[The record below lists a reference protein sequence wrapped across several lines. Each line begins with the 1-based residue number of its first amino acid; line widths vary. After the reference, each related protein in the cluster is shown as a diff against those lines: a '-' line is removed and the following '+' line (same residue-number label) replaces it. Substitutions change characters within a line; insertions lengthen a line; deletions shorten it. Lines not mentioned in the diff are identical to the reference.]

1 MPFKQLIDDHK
12 MRVVFSKPY
21 FEEVS
26 VELLGDFNDWRKGVN
41 PLSRAADGSW
51 LTTLDL
57 KLNKAYRYG
66 YLVNN
71 FIWHSD
77 PDAEEFVPG
86 PYGEE
91 ASMITTTV
99 NQGFTSVLD
108 YFDVSNSAPDTAV
121 SKKILLPFESWY
133 LLGSVFS
140 TGLEKARQ
148 SMAELI
154 LLQLNREDPADAG
167 CFGQENV
174 FSILRGLQSQLQQLP
189 VKVSLDTAVGVGAES
204 IADYAK
210 AHDIDLI
217 VISND
222 QVQSA
227 DDKNVVDALKAIDV
241 CPTHVV
247 RDN

>member
-1 MPFKQLIDDHK
+1 MPFKQLIDGRK

-26 VELLGDFNDWRKGVN
+26 VDLLGDFNDWRKGVN

-51 LTTLDL
+51 LITLDL
-57 KLNKAYRYG
+57 KLNEVYRYG

-71 FIWHSD
+71 YIWHSD
-77 PDAEEFVPG
+77 PDAEEFVQG

-99 NQGFTSVLD
+99 NQGLTSFWD
-108 YFDVSNSAPDTAV
+108 HFDVGKSTPDTAV

-148 SMAELI
+148 CMAELV
-154 LLQLNREDPADAG
+154 LLQLSQVDPADEG
-167 CFGQENV
+167 CFGQENI
-174 FSILRGLQSQLQQLP
+174 FSILRGLQSQMQQLP
-189 VKVSLDTAVGVGAES
+189 IKVSVDTAVGVDAES

-210 AHDIDLI
+210 THDIDLI
-217 VISND
+217 VISDD
-222 QVQSA
+222 QVQFD
-227 DDKNVVDALKAIDV
+227 DDKNVADALKAIDV

-247 RDN
+247 HAN